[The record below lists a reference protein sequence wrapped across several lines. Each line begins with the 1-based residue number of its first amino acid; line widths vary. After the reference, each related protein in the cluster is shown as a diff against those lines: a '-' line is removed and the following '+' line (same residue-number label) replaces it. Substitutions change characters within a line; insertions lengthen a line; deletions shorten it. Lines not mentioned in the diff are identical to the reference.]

1 MSKFVEKFRKD
12 RNYSDDYYFEKN
24 QYDKRKKREKQK
36 TFTRQ
41 SQFDVLESDWAA
53 DSRKFRR

>member
-12 RNYSDDYYFEKN
+12 RNYSDDYQFEKN
-24 QYDKRKKREKQK
+24 QYDKRKKKDKQK

-41 SQFDVLESDWAA
+41 SQFDVLESSWTE

>member
-12 RNYSDDYYFEKN
+12 RNYSGDYYFEKN

-41 SQFDVLESDWAA
+41 SQFDVIESSWEA

>member
-1 MSKFVEKFRKD
+1 VSKFVEKFRKD
-12 RNYSDDYYFEKN
+12 RNYNDDYYFEKN

-41 SQFDVLESDWAA
+41 SQFDVAESDWAT

>member
-1 MSKFVEKFRKD
+1 VSKFVEKFRKD
-12 RNYSDDYYFEKN
+12 RNYSEDYYFEKN

-41 SQFDVLESDWAA
+41 SQFDVIESSWEA